1 MANYYTNAA
10 IEFKLTL
17 KQKNFALK
25 VLECAEDE
33 EVDFT
38 TSRKTLHEST
48 YPNDVYRI
56 AKKLV
61 KSLHDY
67 APGDVYLPFD
77 YMDVGDSIHI
87 SHDETIDTQAVAT
100 FCHLI
105 LKHFDSDAYV
115 CIEAAFTCS
124 SPRPDGFGGEAAFI
138 TKKGVKWMSTGYWM
152 QKNIAKHN
160 KAA

>member
-1 MANYYTNAA
+1 MASYFTKAA
-10 IEFKLTL
+10 IEFKLAL
-17 KQKNFALK
+17 EQKIFALQ

-33 EVDFT
+33 KVDFT
-38 TSRKTLHEST
+38 KSRKTRHESA

-56 AKKLV
+56 AKKFV

-67 APGDVYLPFD
+67 NPGDVYLPFEYRD
-77 YMDVGDSIHI
+77 TGDSIHI
-87 SHDETIDTQAVAT
+87 AHDETMNTQAVAT

-105 LKHFDSDAYV
+105 LKHFDSDEYV
-115 CIEAAFTCS
+115 RLEAAYTCS

-152 QKNIAKHN
+152 LKNIDKHN